1 VSLNASQQRTLGY
14 MADYLADTAP
24 ELASMLS
31 VFNRLTFGEEMPDR
45 REAGETARG
54 TRHRPRVWRIAAVAL
69 TVVTAIAITLV
80 LTLTGHGSSANPGC
94 TRTWPI
100 VCARR

>member
-14 MADYLADTAP
+14 IADYLADTAP

-31 VFNRLTFGEEMPDR
+31 VFNRLTSGEEMPDR
-45 REAGETARG
+45 REAGEGA
-54 TRHRPRVWRIAAVAL
+54 RHRPRVWPIAAVAL
-69 TVVTAIAITLV
+69 TVATAIAITLV